1 MKSKS
6 ETVSDTERDNA
17 MEDEIEI
24 LDIGATL
31 ERLLAAQV
39 HQKRY
44 SESLAAKIAEQDA
57 TIAAQDAKIQLLTT
71 LVDSHQHVIDV
82 AKASAMQRGRVQ

>member
-1 MKSKS
+1 
-6 ETVSDTERDNA
+6 

-39 HQKRY
+39 HQKKY
-44 SESLAAKIAEQDA
+44 SESLAAKIAE
-57 TIAAQDAKIQLLTT
+57 QDAKIQLLTT